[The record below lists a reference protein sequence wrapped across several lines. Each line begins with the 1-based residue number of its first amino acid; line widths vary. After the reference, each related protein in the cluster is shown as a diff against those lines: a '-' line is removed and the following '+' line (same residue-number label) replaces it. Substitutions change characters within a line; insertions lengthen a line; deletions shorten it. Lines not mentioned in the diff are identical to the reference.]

1 MTAARLSLFQ
11 AALVIARRDFVA
23 VLFSRAFFFFLLGPL
38 FPVAVIATAGALG
51 GSLAETGRPVIAIAM
66 ASPDREAFIAAHEAV
81 VPRLGSILPTI
92 VPLDRPVRDPQAE
105 LARPGTR
112 WTTIVSGTVQAP
124 VLTGPAEAIEDW
136 KGPVAIIAAQAVHGG
151 EPLFPAVALTAVS
164 TSTAREANGRIR
176 TAQAAQT
183 LMFMLTML
191 LAGMVL
197 SNLVEEKSNK
207 IIEILAAAIPIDA
220 VFLGKLFAMLA
231 VSLVAI
237 AIWAAAG
244 LGLAAL
250 AGKALLILPGPAV
263 GWPLFF
269 ALGTA
274 YFAMAYLL
282 LGSIF
287 LAVGALASTV
297 RDVQTLSM
305 PVTMMQLMVFFF
317 ATYALSQPGGW
328 AELAAMAFPFSS
340 PFAMI
345 ARAARDPQVW
355 PHVLALAWQIL
366 VVAMLVRG
374 GATLFRRRVM
384 KSGGSRV
391 RPWAALA
398 RWRARPAG
406 P

>member
-1 MTAARLSLFQ
+1 M
-11 AALVIARRDFVA
+11 
-23 VLFSRAFFFFLLGPL
+23 
-38 FPVAVIATAGALG
+38 IATAGALG

-112 WTTIVSGTVQAP
+112 WTAIVSGTVQAP

-237 AIWAAAG
+237 AIWAP
-244 LGLAAL
+244 
-250 AGKALLILPGPAV
+250 PG
-263 GWPLFF
+263 W
-269 ALGTA
+269 
-274 YFAMAYLL
+274 
-282 LGSIF
+282 
-287 LAVGALASTV
+287 
-297 RDVQTLSM
+297 
-305 PVTMMQLMVFFF
+305 
-317 ATYALSQPGGW
+317 
-328 AELAAMAFPFSS
+328 
-340 PFAMI
+340 
-345 ARAARDPQVW
+345 VW
-355 PHVLALAWQIL
+355 PH
-366 VVAMLVRG
+366 
-374 GATLFRRRVM
+374 
-384 KSGGSRV
+384 
-391 RPWAALA
+391 
-398 RWRARPAG
+398 WRARLCSFCRGRRWAG
-406 P
+406 RCSLRWEPPISPWPTCCSARFSLPWALSPTRCAMCRRFPCPSP